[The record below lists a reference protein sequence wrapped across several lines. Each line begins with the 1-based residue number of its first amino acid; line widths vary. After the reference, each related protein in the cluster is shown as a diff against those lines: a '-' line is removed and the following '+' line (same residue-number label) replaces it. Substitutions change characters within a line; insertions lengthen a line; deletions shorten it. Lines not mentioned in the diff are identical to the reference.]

1 MGYGYTYKC
10 KKCGHEYSVSSGIG
24 MLYPNICEEELEKI
38 KAGKYGEE
46 WKQASIDCGP
56 NLKIGV
62 IDKTYMCYDC
72 NLWEEQTDIT
82 LYKPEEDR
90 DAKRKDAFYYMPE
103 DKGYSAY
110 KKTVHDCP
118 KCGKKMK
125 ELKEKNLT
133 FLPCPECG
141 QLNEQE
147 ADLIM
152 WD

>member
-24 MLYPNICEEELEKI
+24 MLYPNICEEELKNI
-38 KAGKYGEE
+38 KSGKYGED

-56 NLKIGV
+56 DLKIDV

-72 NLWEEQTDIT
+72 NSWKKQTDIT
-82 LYKPEEDR
+82 LYKPKEDC
-90 DAKRKDAFYYMPE
+90 APKYKDVIYYMPG

-110 KKTVHDCP
+110 KKTVHNCP

-125 ELKEKNLT
+125 ELK
-133 FLPCPECG
+133 
-141 QLNEQE
+141 
-147 ADLIM
+147 
-152 WD
+152 